1 LEVLDLRKDAILL
14 YVLFLLVVSVSDQ
27 AAAPIDTATQ
37 EPLDFVL
44 SQTEMPIYKMVT
56 PEVNATYA
64 QSLLSSLFNIY
75 DVLPIE
81 EEGRYIANF
90 GNRSFEVD
98 SSDGSLWYADYSKLW
113 NISLDVE
120 ETTANECHIA
130 ADEWLAEKGL
140 YPSNAVY
147 VNVGNTSATTY
158 DVDTAESTSKVLQ
171 YHVNYEFRI
180 NDLPITGETAQISV
194 IMGDG
199 CEIIGL
205 DWKWRDV
212 EADVYATS
220 TLIEYESI
228 LDTEGIAA
236 SEVEDYELVY
246 DTDEETGLLFPI
258 YKIALLETDTDGMET
273 DMLLKIEATAFKPRV
288 YIVNPSSSITVT
300 PGTSVTFDCIVSLGT
315 PPYTYEW
322 RSDFDGVLSSAS
334 TFSTS
339 SLSEILRGDV
349 NVAHAISVSVWDA
362 NDKWLS
368 DVVAVTIDS
377 TPPIP
382 MQLGFV
388 VIALGAVFA
397 LASAAIIMKR
407 KGVFVLLFLLML
419 LSTFT
424 FLPVVSANSGMND
437 TQRLIPSAPSGAYD
451 DGLAEVGV
459 EWIGLSHNKPLYNN
473 QKNTEGFY
481 NYMGTNGGFSREFNW
496 HEYSAWETDFKD
508 TSLGGSDT
516 EWIDC
521 VDMVY
526 LHSHAG
532 ASGVAFTSS
541 HDDGA
546 LLISEMR
553 LGDGDLETLAID
565 ACKTLAWKDKY
576 GNNVFERWGPAMQ
589 GIHQVCAFA
598 TNSANSAETGP
609 YFGLYMTGYM
619 VLPSTTIIGAWF
631 RSCMETEGSETV
643 SAVFYATQSTN
654 PYQPLQDDPINDHAF
669 GFGYTCSDPTPSVYN
684 NFVYITSNC

>member
-1 LEVLDLRKDAILL
+1 M
-14 YVLFLLVVSVSDQ
+14 LFLLVVSVSDQ
-27 AAAPIDTATQ
+27 AAAPTDVVTQ
-37 EPLDFVL
+37 DSLDFVL

-64 QSLLSSLFNIY
+64 QSLLSSLFSIH

-81 EEGRYIANF
+81 DEGRYIANF

-98 SSDGSLWYADYSKLW
+98 SNDGSLWYADYSKLW

-140 YPSNAVY
+140 YPSNAVF
-147 VNVGNTSATTY
+147 VNVGNTSATIF

-171 YHVNYEFRI
+171 YHVNYEFMI

-194 IMGDG
+194 IMGEG

-212 EADVYATS
+212 ESDVYATS

-228 LDTEGIAA
+228 LDTEGIVP
-236 SEVEDYELVY
+236 SEVVDHELVY
-246 DTDEETGLLFPI
+246 DTDEETGLLFPV
-258 YKIALLETDTDGMET
+258 YKLNLLKIDTDGIDT
-273 DMLLKIEATAFKPRV
+273 HMLIKFDATTFKPRV
-288 YIVNPSSSITVT
+288 YITNPSSSITVT
-300 PGTSVTFDCIVSLGT
+300 PGTSVTFDCLVSLGT

-322 RSDFDGVLSSAS
+322 KSDFDGVLSTAS

-339 SLSEILRGDV
+339 TLSEVLKKGV
-349 NVAHAISVSVWDA
+349 NVPHAIAVSVWDSE
-362 NDKWLS
+362 DRWLS
-368 DVVAVTIDS
+368 DVIAVTIDS
-377 TPPIP
+377 TPPIHLD
-382 MQLGFV
+382 LGV
-388 VIALGAVFA
+388 VLITLGAVFV
-397 LASAAIIMKR
+397 LASAFVIMKK
-407 KGVFVLLFLLML
+407 KGAFVLLFLLML
-419 LSTFT
+419 
-424 FLPVVSANSGMND
+424 VSAFTLFPIVSATD
-437 TQRLIPSAPSGAYD
+437 ITAKTLEPSPPTGAYD

-473 QKNTEGFY
+473 EKNTEGFY
-481 NYMGTNGGFSREFNW
+481 NWMYTYGSYSKGFNW
-496 HEYSAWETDFKD
+496 HEYSAWEEDFKD
-508 TSLGGSDT
+508 ASFGGTDT
-516 EWIDC
+516 EWVDC

-532 ASGVAFTSS
+532 PRGVAFTSS

-546 LLISEMR
+546 LLIDEMR

-565 ACKTLAWKDKY
+565 ACKTLAWEDKY
-576 GNNVFERWGPAMQ
+576 DNNVFERWGPAMQ

-598 TNSANSAETGP
+598 TNSANSAKTGP
-609 YFGLYMTGYM
+609 YFGLYMTGLSF
-619 VLPSTTIIGAWF
+619 VIQSRTIVNAWF
-631 RSCMETEGSETV
+631 RSCLETEGSDTV
-643 SAVFYATQSTN
+643 SAVFYATQSVN
-654 PYQPLQDDPINDHAF
+654 PEQPQQDDPINDHAY
-669 GFGYTCSDPTPSVYN
+669 GFGYTCSDPTPSVYKA
-684 NFVYITSNC
+684 FVYITSNC